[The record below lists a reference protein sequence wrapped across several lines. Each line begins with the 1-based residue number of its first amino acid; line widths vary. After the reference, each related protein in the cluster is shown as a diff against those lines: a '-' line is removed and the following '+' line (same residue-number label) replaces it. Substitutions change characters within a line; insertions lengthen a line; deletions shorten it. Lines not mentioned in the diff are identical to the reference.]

1 MAKAIAITRKRFTPL
16 DLAVSTTVSGALNQT
31 YDAAYQSYDPD
42 RSLLPLEILVMVRA
56 TDPAGV
62 IFPGIINK
70 SLTDIRWYENV
81 VDDSHNILD
90 SDTRYVI
97 DRTSDTD
104 ERGKV
109 TVKVNTPLEG
119 VVLIFTAKYNDPR
132 DGKVLNVSASVSLG
146 VTMSTDEPL
155 RVKVDYPYGQV
166 VDPTENRDFVEIDN
180 VMTRGD
186 SESEG
191 TVYRWQEKSGSDYTD
206 IAEGDKGIT
215 GAYTGKLKVPCASV
229 GKRMDL
235 RCVSDVLPDLTGLN
249 LVSKA
254 MISDDWN
261 AISVGVSTPGEDAD
275 GKYFKIH
282 NLGLRKAFGDMA
294 EDDIFGGKI
303 KYKPGQRYV
312 LSVNAKSLV
321 PGDVEAGV
329 NALNFKV
336 WYTDGTLGLLSIKAE
351 DVTRSFY
358 RFVTAGGKT
367 VERVGTSYRVAG
379 YVAIYDI
386 QLVEYHGE
394 NLVEGE
400 SKTRSTDG
408 SYGILRFANLKKAG
422 SYSIRFNKSV
432 TTKGN
437 STSRTVLIFD
447 RTGQKTVSN
456 VKYKVQDGDVVV
468 LKTIEAIDLSHDIVF
483 TIYGD
488 DSAKNNTEAIFHD
501 IMLVEGEYSDDTM
514 PSYTPAASEFVPAI
528 ADGGERWQDLT
539 GNEITTDHVL
549 STRYPVCDTEI
560 VAPAMLLDET
570 SVFEARAVMHSNRG
584 DIPNPELYWSF
595 PWKDKSGA
603 IFARGSKVFIDES
616 QFSNDELEYSVEP
629 VEGLGEAKW
638 AASFNGIDQSL
649 SNNNPT
655 SIYPWGYDSKRIH
668 VLDFIINEL
677 PVGDAQMI
685 PLYMSIASTTTKGF
699 AIAILS
705 NGKIQYRVGTNKDA
719 ISKPDVKIGST
730 IIKPGV
736 LYRVQVEIE
745 NDGTLSAMVNG
756 IKEILTN
763 FGAAVYS
770 SSTIRFGTG
779 STTSYFNGKL
789 LRYEIFN
796 QDKSVYH
803 LWDFQPT
810 NGDRVNMLKNKDAN
824 GTVKGIS
831 NLTPVNVPNIDVV
844 DPENGFF
851 VTI

>member
-31 YDAAYQSYDPD
+31 YDAAYQSYAPD

-166 VDPTENRDFVEIDN
+166 VDPTENRDFIEIDN

-215 GAYTGKLKVPCASV
+215 GAYTGKLKVPCTSV

-235 RCVSDVLPDLTGLN
+235 RCVSDVLPDLAGLN

-261 AISVGVSTPGEDAD
+261 AISAGVSTPGEDAD

-282 NLGLRKAFGDMA
+282 NLGLRKAFGDTA

-312 LSVNAKSLV
+312 LSVNAKSLA

-394 NLVEGE
+394 NLVEGG
-400 SKTRSTDG
+400 SKEMMTGAGGASLLCKISKPG
-408 SYGILRFANLKKAG
+408 SFSLRFE
-422 SYSIRFNKSV
+422 KSV
-432 TTKGN
+432 TT
-437 STSRTVLIFD
+437 
-447 RTGQKTVSN
+447 TGDATARSAILYDNTDKKIVSN
-456 VKYKVQDGDVVV
+456 NGININDGNVMV
-468 LKTIEAIDLSHDIVF
+468 LTASDALDLTHDIRVLL
-483 TIYGD
+483 YG
-488 DSAKNNTEAIFHD
+488 SPSLKNNVEAIFYNL
-501 IMLVEGEYSDDTM
+501 MLVEGEYTVDTM
-514 PSYTPAASEFVPAI
+514 PAYTPAVGEFVPAI

-539 GNEITTDHVL
+539 GNEITTGHVL

-584 DIPNPELYWSF
+584 DIQNPELYWSF

-616 QFSNDELEYSVEP
+616 QFSNGELEYSVEP

-699 AIAILS
+699 AIAILG

-719 ISKPDVKIGST
+719 TSKPDVKIGST

-745 NDGTLSAMVNG
+745 KDGTLSAMVNG

-810 NGDRVNMLKNKDAN
+810 NENRANMLKNKDAN
-824 GTVKGIS
+824 GTVKGVS

>member
-235 RCVSDVLPDLTGLN
+235 RCVSDVLPDLIGLN

-261 AISVGVSTPGEDAD
+261 AISAGVSTPGEDAD

-282 NLGLRKAFGDMA
+282 NLGLRKAFGDTA

-394 NLVEGE
+394 NLVEGG

-408 SYGILRFANLKKAG
+408 SYGILRFASLKKAG

-432 TTKGN
+432 RQKGIQQ
-437 STSRTVLIFD
+437 V
-447 RTGQKTVSN
+447 
-456 VKYKVQDGDVVV
+456 
-468 LKTIEAIDLSHDIVF
+468 
-483 TIYGD
+483 
-488 DSAKNNTEAIFHD
+488 
-501 IMLVEGEYSDDTM
+501 
-514 PSYTPAASEFVPAI
+514 
-528 ADGGERWQDLT
+528 
-539 GNEITTDHVL
+539 
-549 STRYPVCDTEI
+549 
-560 VAPAMLLDET
+560 
-570 SVFEARAVMHSNRG
+570 
-584 DIPNPELYWSF
+584 ELY
-595 PWKDKSGA
+595 
-603 IFARGSKVFIDES
+603 
-616 QFSNDELEYSVEP
+616 
-629 VEGLGEAKW
+629 
-638 AASFNGIDQSL
+638 
-649 SNNNPT
+649 
-655 SIYPWGYDSKRIH
+655 
-668 VLDFIINEL
+668 
-677 PVGDAQMI
+677 
-685 PLYMSIASTTTKGF
+685 
-699 AIAILS
+699 
-705 NGKIQYRVGTNKDA
+705 
-719 ISKPDVKIGST
+719 
-730 IIKPGV
+730 
-736 LYRVQVEIE
+736 
-745 NDGTLSAMVNG
+745 
-756 IKEILTN
+756 
-763 FGAAVYS
+763 
-770 SSTIRFGTG
+770 
-779 STTSYFNGKL
+779 
-789 LRYEIFN
+789 
-796 QDKSVYH
+796 
-803 LWDFQPT
+803 
-810 NGDRVNMLKNKDAN
+810 
-824 GTVKGIS
+824 
-831 NLTPVNVPNIDVV
+831 
-844 DPENGFF
+844 
-851 VTI
+851 